1 MAMVIIVVSRDAVSS
16 YWIAKMSK
24 KQEMLLPMSINVLWS
39 CKLASKPAR
48 QPTTVNLS
56 VFSYLID
63 MHGGSRQDVVV
74 GHGVLLFVDKVC

>member
-24 KQEMLLPMSINVLWS
+24 KQEMLLPMSIKVLWS
-39 CKLASKPAR
+39 CKLAR